1 MPKESRGLFN
11 ALCFTDYWFL
21 DSENRAQVV
30 LGTSALKELEITAN
44 TQFDDDFENFK
55 HWSKIK
61 LAFSKRLITKNS
73 FNKYALNSTKS
84 TKTDIEKN
92 NS

>member
-1 MPKESRGLFN
+1 MPYVLQTIGFQILKIELRQ
-11 ALCFTDYWFL
+11 CWD
-21 DSENRAQVV
+21 

-92 NS
+92 IS